1 MLRGDSIKPAQGK
14 LGVLIVGLGAVSTTF
29 VAGVEAIKKVKQKLL
44 VLYRRW
50 LQLDWENVLIIV
62 VP

>member
-50 LQLDWENVLIIV
+50 LQLDWENVLIIAA
-62 VP
+62 P

>member
-29 VAGVEAIKKVKQKLL
+29 VAGVEAIKK
-44 VLYRRW
+44 R
-50 LQLDWENVLIIV
+50 
-62 VP
+62 